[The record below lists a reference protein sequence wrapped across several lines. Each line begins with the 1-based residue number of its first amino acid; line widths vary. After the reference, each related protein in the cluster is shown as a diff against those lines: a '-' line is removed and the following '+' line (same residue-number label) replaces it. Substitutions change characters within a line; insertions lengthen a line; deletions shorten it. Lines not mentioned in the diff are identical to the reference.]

1 MTLETF
7 AIVVSLVICVG
18 SYIGIKV
25 SEKYTYLKYKE
36 QKAWGG
42 K

>member
-7 AIVVSLVICVG
+7 ASIICALLGVG
-18 SYIGIKV
+18 SYIGIKYH
-25 SEKYTYLKYKE
+25 EKNTYLKYKD

>member
-7 AIVVSLVICVG
+7 VIIICAVLGVG
-18 SYIGIKV
+18 CYIGIKV
-25 SEKYTYLKYKE
+25 SEKHTYLKYKD